1 MGEGPEMNDT
11 VKANLLEAIRFMM
24 KPLVRLLVNQGV
36 THSEFSEAMK
46 DVYVETAIRH
56 FSEDHKVNKSRIAIL
71 TGMTRKEVKNVID
84 RALAQEKGRKPK
96 SRPERVLTGWHHDP
110 EYQGPYGLPLELP
123 YESPQGESSFVE
135 LVKRY
140 SGDMSPRAMLEE
152 LIRGGS
158 VIEVDKKK
166 LKVVRR
172 DFEPTALSAKLITRL
187 GEVGHYVFGTAAA
200 NIEKKGQGSGHF
212 DRYAFADDGCTD
224 NVIADL
230 DQYVKDRGQD
240 FLEGIDRWL
249 SANQDNNEPDE
260 KRKDTGVYVCQ
271 YVSDPA
277 EKTTLS
283 DLLIRSEIEA
293 GD

>member
-1 MGEGPEMNDT
+1 MNET

-24 KPLVRLLVNQGV
+24 KPLVRLLINQGV

-56 FSEDHKVNKSRIAIL
+56 FSDDSKVNKSRIAIL

-84 RALAQEKGRKPK
+84 RALAHDQGRESK

-110 EYQGPYGLPLELP
+110 EFQGPYGLPLDLP
-123 YESPQGESSFVE
+123 YDADPGSISFVT

-140 SGDMSPRAMLEE
+140 SGDMSPRAMLDE
-152 LIRGGS
+152 LLRGGS
-158 VIEVDKKK
+158 VAEVDKK
-166 LKVVRR
+166 LKVLRR
-172 DFEPTALSAKLITRL
+172 DFEPTALSSKLIARL

-224 NVIADL
+224 EIIADL
-230 DQYVKDRGQD
+230 DEYVKVHGQE

-249 SANQDNNEPDE
+249 ANAKPRNSPSKQ
-260 KRKDTGVYVCQ
+260 RKDAGVYVCQ
-271 YVSDPA
+271 YVADPT
-277 EKTTLS
+277 ERTSLS
-283 DLLIRSEIEA
+283 DVLTNIEIETS
-293 GD
+293 D